1 MDAPTSRRRASRGRG
16 STRPAGHGPRSRE
29 SASASDVGALELDV
43 AARQRPRREVDVGV
57 GERREGTPTAQVH
70 ALGRRQ
76 RALVRS
82 DAADDPLARDRQ
94 TAAAVGK
101 RGIHGADDAVRQDHA
116 PEPNRRARGATI
128 GSRPED
134 RLSFDRPVALLS
146 LAVLAVLAAGFVTLA
161 RRRPRVRR
169 PLPERRRPARRLVA
183 RERGAA
189 VCAARARH
197 RRARAPR
204 RRNGRAARD
213 EVGAGRERNRRAGRR
228 HVPVD
233 ALDRRPADEAGRG
246 QDSGAEVSR
255 ARARQAPCR
264 PRDLLR

>member
-16 STRPAGHGPRSRE
+16 STRPAGHGPRRARAPRRAT
-29 SASASDVGALELDV
+29 SAPSSWTSLRASDHVGKWTWESVNAGR
-43 AARQRPRREVDVGV
+43 AHRPRRSTRSGV
-57 GERREGTPTAQVH
+57 GSALSCVPTPPTTRSPAIARRRG
-70 ALGRRQ
+70 GRQ
-76 RALVRS
+76 
-82 DAADDPLARDRQ
+82 
-94 TAAAVGK
+94 G
-101 RGIHGADDAVRQDHA
+101 GIHGADDAVRQDHA
-116 PEPNRRARGATI
+116 PEPSARIGGATI

-134 RLSFDRPVALLS
+134 RLSFDRPLALLS

-197 RRARAPR
+197 RRARPPR

-228 HVPVD
+228 HVAVD
-233 ALDRRPADEAGRG
+233 ALDRRPADAAGRG
-246 QDSGAEVSR
+246 QDSGTRGFSSARPTSSVS
-255 ARARQAPCR
+255 AS
-264 PRDLLR
+264 